1 MRVDALVKNY
11 PVRIREVT
19 LGALVLLLLIF
30 YFSPRF
36 YSKAIM
42 NSYDVVKQ
50 IETFDI
56 PQTQQIKIP
65 DPPARPSVP
74 MASEDEFFDEDITIE
89 DTNAD
94 NFDFE
99 APPPP
104 KKWPKIKFVP
114 YDKKPEP
121 KFAINPT
128 YPEIAK
134 EAGIEGTVYIEA
146 GIDEK
151 GNVVSAAVLKGVP
164 NTGLDEAALEAVLR
178 SKWKPARQRDKKVAV
193 KITIPIKFQLN

>member
-1 MRVDALVKNY
+1 
-11 PVRIREVT
+11 
-19 LGALVLLLLIF
+19 
-30 YFSPRF
+30 
-36 YSKAIM
+36 
-42 NSYDVVKQ
+42 
-50 IETFDI
+50 
-56 PQTQQIKIP
+56 
-65 DPPARPSVP
+65 

-104 KKWPKIKFVP
+104 KKGPKIKFVP

-121 KFAINPT
+121 KFAINPV

-151 GNVVSAAVLKGVP
+151 GNVVQAAVLKGVP

-178 SKWKPARQRDKKVAV
+178 SKWRPARQRDKTQSQLSFNSTRLNYFFKLSLIYSLLRIDIFSMEISFGHSASHAPVLEHAPNPSLSIV
-193 KITIPIKFQLN
+193 STIRRTLSFSTLPWGKREN